1 MIAGEANLKTLSGC
15 RASIEYGFF
24 GNGIVMMLNIG
35 PLGGRRAT
43 TGGNPIT

>member
-24 GNGIVMMLNIG
+24 GKWYRLMFNIG
-35 PLGGRRAT
+35 PLWGRRAT
-43 TGGNPIT
+43 TSGNPMT